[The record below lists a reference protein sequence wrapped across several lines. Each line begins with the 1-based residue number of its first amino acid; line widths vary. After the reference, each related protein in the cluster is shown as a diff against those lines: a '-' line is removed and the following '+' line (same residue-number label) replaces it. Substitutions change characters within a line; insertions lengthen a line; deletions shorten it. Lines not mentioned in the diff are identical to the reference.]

1 MTKLELVNAIM
12 SENGKK
18 QLSSRQIEYN
28 KEVAHKAKKDY
39 LEFQYNN
46 MLNRLKVNA

>member
-18 QLSSRQIEYN
+18 QLSPKQIEYN
-28 KEVAHKAKKDY
+28 KILAEKSKKDY
-39 LEFQYNN
+39 LELRYNN
-46 MLNRLKVNA
+46 MLNKLKVNA

>member
-18 QLSSRQIEYN
+18 QLSKNQIEYN
-28 KEVAHKAKKDY
+28 KTVAEKSRKDY